1 MERRIYILSALCI
14 LLSGCYGYVGGLDDS
29 NHQFTEIVFMNRS
42 GHDVEL
48 RFPSS
53 KWSEEPDTIR
63 LEKGNGLWKWDFE
76 FGSSYS
82 SQFFDEVEMLVDGK
96 ERFLFDDYSPGI
108 PYNPCTSQ
116 YMKNLYDSKGLYY
129 VYDFNE
135 QAYKASKEYF
145 DNLKIFRMVVVPPSY
160 IRTDTLITDGSTE
173 ALFTEFYPVASL
185 RNDISVGTVIGKEA
199 ESLDKITVHTE
210 HGIAPGNV
218 EISHRER
225 IMGRQDKPCL
235 TYYSIDELR
244 KTGLA
249 HFGCDFAELTGRD
262 EMEKFCG
269 HLYSTAHIKY
279 TEHLEAT
286 QETTDFLYYVDS
298 EKAVI
303 SDIAYG
309 NIKILMTESDC
320 TSNRLSSYVHK
331 EFLTDD
337 SGNSDNFVRDVDFYL
352 IDLDEN
358 GDFRCRKGGSELVD
372 LFLNPSDDEL
382 SFPVYLDLL
391 NFEKIHIRGISL

>member
-76 FGSSYS
+76 FDSSYS

-135 QAYKASKEYF
+135 NTYESCKAYF
-145 DNLKIFRMVVVPPSY
+145 DQLKIFKMTDVPPSY
-160 IRTDTLITDGSTE
+160 IDRDTLITDGSSE
-173 ALFTEFYPVASL
+173 ALFREFYPVASL
-185 RNDISVGTVIGKEA
+185 RENISVGTVIGKKA
-199 ESLDKITVHTE
+199 ESLDKISVHTE
-210 HGIAPGNV
+210 YGIAPGNV
-218 EISHRER
+218 ETTHKER
-225 IMGRQDKPCL
+225 IMGRQDKPCIS
-235 TYYSIDELR
+235 YYDIDQLR

-269 HLYSTAHIKY
+269 CLYSTAHIKY
-279 TEHLEAT
+279 AEKLQGT
-286 QETTDFLYYVDS
+286 QETTDFLYSVDS

-309 NIKILMTESDC
+309 NIKILLAEADC
-320 TSNRLSSYVHK
+320 LGSRLYNHLYYTYMRDDRDNSSYYV
-331 EFLTDD
+331 
-337 SGNSDNFVRDVDFYL
+337 SDISFYL
-352 IDLDEN
+352 IDLDQN
-358 GDFRCRKGGSELVD
+358 GDFRCRKGGPELVD
-372 LFLNPSDDEL
+372 LFLDPSDDEP